1 MSRILKPAQTVA
13 GSHMVRLYQPVQE
26 AGAQT
31 GQESGVSEPPDP
43 EQDQGGRRYA
53 LISEE
58 KRKILEHARNQA
70 EQAAASILEEAYAQ
84 RDNIVNTARDEA
96 GRIREQARQEGYGQG
111 LRQALGDIGQDID
124 GIRSSVEKI
133 GAEFSGFEQRLG
145 SRIADLSFMMAEK
158 ILRKKVECDETELAD
173 MIEKA
178 VLSERDKENIT
189 LHMPAQAV
197 KLIETLEK
205 RLEPLRDKNS
215 GSGGTIRI
223 KAEERP
229 LGFVQVETEEGIVDA
244 SLDVQLDNLKKH
256 LLALESRQ

>member
-70 EQAAASILEEAYAQ
+70 EQAAARILEEAYAQ

-111 LRQALGDIGQDID
+111 LRQALDDIGQDID
-124 GIRSSVEKI
+124 GIRSSVEKV

-197 KLIETLEK
+197 KL
-205 RLEPLRDKNS
+205 RDKNS

>member
-13 GSHMVRLYQPVQE
+13 GSVMVRLYQPVQA
-26 AGAQT
+26 AGEQT
-31 GQESGVSEPPDP
+31 EQESGVSEPPDL

-70 EQAAASILEEAYAQ
+70 EQAAARILEEAYAQ

-96 GRIREQARQEGYGQG
+96 GRIREQARQEGYDQG

-124 GIRSSVEKI
+124 GIRSSVEKV
-133 GAEFSGFEQRLG
+133 GAEFSEFEQRLG
-145 SRIADLSFMMAEK
+145 SRIVDLSFMMAEK

-189 LHMPAQAV
+189 LHMPSQAV
-197 KLIETLEK
+197 KLIEILEK

-215 GSGGTIRI
+215 GGGGAIRI

-256 LLALESRQ
+256 LQALEGRQ

>member
-70 EQAAASILEEAYAQ
+70 EQAAARILEEAYAQ

-111 LRQALGDIGQDID
+111 VG
-124 GIRSSVEKI
+124 
-133 GAEFSGFEQRLG
+133 
-145 SRIADLSFMMAEK
+145 
-158 ILRKKVECDETELAD
+158 TER
-173 MIEKA
+173 
-178 VLSERDKENIT
+178 V
-189 LHMPAQAV
+189 
-197 KLIETLEK
+197 
-205 RLEPLRDKNS
+205 
-215 GSGGTIRI
+215 
-223 KAEERP
+223 
-229 LGFVQVETEEGIVDA
+229 
-244 SLDVQLDNLKKH
+244 
-256 LLALESRQ
+256 

>member
-70 EQAAASILEEAYAQ
+70 EQAAARILEEAYAQ

-96 GRIREQARQEGYGQG
+96 GRILRHWREVQ
-111 LRQALGDIGQDID
+111 
-124 GIRSSVEKI
+124 
-133 GAEFSGFEQRLG
+133 
-145 SRIADLSFMMAEK
+145 
-158 ILRKKVECDETELAD
+158 
-173 MIEKA
+173 
-178 VLSERDKENIT
+178 
-189 LHMPAQAV
+189 
-197 KLIETLEK
+197 
-205 RLEPLRDKNS
+205 
-215 GSGGTIRI
+215 I
-223 KAEERP
+223 K
-229 LGFVQVETEEGIVDA
+229 GHVFW
-244 SLDVQLDNLKKH
+244 
-256 LLALESRQ
+256 